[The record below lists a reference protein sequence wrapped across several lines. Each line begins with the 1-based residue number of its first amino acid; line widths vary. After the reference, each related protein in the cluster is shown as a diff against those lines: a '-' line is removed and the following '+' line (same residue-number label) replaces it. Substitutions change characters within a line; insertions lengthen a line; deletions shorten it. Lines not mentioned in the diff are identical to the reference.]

1 MCGIVGSSNFLAG
14 EIKNSCPSG
23 FAGTGDN
30 ILRCHPAWRVAC
42 AHLACTTMHRHLVT
56 ECRSVSHTPGGLKI
70 QIHVNMHALFPIA
83 LESPFSGILFCC
95 NFTICSS
102 LGERCSRLLT
112 LSQRFFCIL
121 PRVFP
126 LVKVERTKIF
136 SLHPPRSRM
145 IHHCREH
152 R

>member
-1 MCGIVGSSNFLAG
+1 MLCGIFGSSNFLAG

-23 FAGTGDN
+23 FAGTGEK
-30 ILRCHPAWRVAC
+30 ILRCHPAWRVIC
-42 AHLACTTMHRHLVT
+42 AHFACTTMHRHLVT
-56 ECRSVSHTPGGLKI
+56 ECRSVSHTPGGETR
-70 QIHVNMHALFPIA
+70 ALFPIA

-126 LVKVERTKIF
+126 LVNGERTKIF
-136 SLHPPRSRM
+136 LSTQRVHD
-145 IHHCREH
+145 
-152 R
+152 